1 MSQGKLETIK
11 RICGPLKEIE
21 IYALNCEY
29 IKSLKLQGMM
39 SVIMVALYA
48 LLRPN
53 EYCSLEWDWI
63 DEDMTT
69 ITVPSVSMT

>member
-1 MSQGKLETIK
+1 
-11 RICGPLKEIE
+11 
-21 IYALNCEY
+21 
-29 IKSLKLQGMM
+29 MM
-39 SVIMVALYA
+39 SVIMVAFYA